1 MQGKATPLAR
11 TLHSPAQLLPSS
23 VPAFGF
29 SLISQI
35 AAIECIPAMEKI
47 SHNAS
52 ARNLRWMTKA
62 LTSIDEKQV

>member
-1 MQGKATPLAR
+1 
-11 TLHSPAQLLPSS
+11 
-23 VPAFGF
+23 
-29 SLISQI
+29 LISQI